1 MNPQINADERQTI
14 AAMFTDDSGQ
24 SLKML
29 EHKLKLSLV
38 PRKLIENM
46 AKVYE
51 YGLVKYSRDSW
62 RKFTPEQANECL
74 PDAAFRHLLA
84 YLDGEEIDPESGLH
98 HLDQCA
104 WNCQTIR
111 IINSEANK

>member
-1 MNPQINADERQTI
+1 MTTPDEKQAI
-14 AAMFTDDSGQ
+14 AAMFTSDSGVP
-24 SLKML
+24 LKMA
-29 EHKLKLSLV
+29 ELKPRLSLV

-51 YGLVKYSRDSW
+51 YGMVKYSRDSW
-62 RKFTPEQANECL
+62 RKFTPEQVNECL

-111 IINSEANK
+111 IINSGADNEH